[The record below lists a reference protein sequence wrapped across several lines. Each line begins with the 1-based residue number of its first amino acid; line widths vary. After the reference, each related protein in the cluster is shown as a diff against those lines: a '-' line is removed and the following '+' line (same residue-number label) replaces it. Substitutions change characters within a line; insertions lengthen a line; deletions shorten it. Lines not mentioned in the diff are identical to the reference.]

1 MVKGKGKNSFGIIM
15 QKETILQVIVMCL
28 FYLVHLCLNLLGTP
42 YGHIENYI
50 GHGHRATTA
59 NFGHYGRYDHSQ
71 WNGTQ
76 SKSTKKLA

>member
-1 MVKGKGKNSFGIIM
+1 M
-15 QKETILQVIVMCL
+15 QKETILQVILMCL

-42 YGHIENYI
+42 YGHIEDYI

-59 NFGHYGRYDHSQ
+59 IFGHYGRYDHGQ